1 MERNF
6 QTLHIKRK
14 KWKRH
19 NRNAICWAFYYVND
33 NKEVDPRN
41 FDQVMRCL
49 FCYTSFVHASNP
61 KTIERKVFI
70 YGLIYKT
77 YGITTLNWIQIMF

>member
-1 MERNF
+1 MN
-6 QTLHIKRK
+6 
-14 KWKRH
+14 
-19 NRNAICWAFYYVND
+19 ND
-33 NKEVDPRN
+33 KEVDAKN
-41 FDQVMRCL
+41 LEVMRCL